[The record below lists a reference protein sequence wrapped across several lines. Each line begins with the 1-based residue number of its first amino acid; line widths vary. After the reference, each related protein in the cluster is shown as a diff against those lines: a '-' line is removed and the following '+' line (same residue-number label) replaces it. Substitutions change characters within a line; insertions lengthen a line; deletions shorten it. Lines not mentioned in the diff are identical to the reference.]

1 MAFRSLYY
9 ITHINNIPSILE
21 RGILSHERIE
31 SEGIPFTP
39 VYNKEIVS
47 RRKGIMAPNGKSLW
61 SFANLFFQP
70 RNPMLFRVWCEKSA
84 DNIAVIEIK
93 PEPFYHDDVFVTDGN
108 AARHETEILKAPVTL
123 PRIKQ
128 RGFLK
133 FLNDISQIEWWNEEE
148 DMKRQIMAEC
158 LVPDAVAPELITS
171 IHVANPE
178 VAEKVREKISS
189 SRIPVSPEPY
199 MFFEPNY
206 KIALS
211 PKLSVVDG
219 DMFFSMLQ
227 TLTISV
233 NCAKIMGKGLA
244 SRAKYQFPRVY
255 VRYQDLCRERKL
267 RLGKP
272 VLLKLRYSLDKA
284 LADEPESLICANT
297 ESWFLLFATKKH
309 WRDRADIDAIEKGL
323 QWILDNYK
331 EVGMKSLAVPA
342 LGCGLG
348 WLDWK
353 DVGPLMC
360 SYLYY
365 MDIPVE
371 IYLPREKKI
380 KKEYLKKEFLLRDVG
395 HREYLRS
402 KTSKQSALPA

>member
-1 MAFRSLYY
+1 MTFRSMYY
-9 ITHINNIPSILE
+9 ISHIDNIPSILE

-31 SEGIPFTP
+31 AEHIPFTRI
-39 VYNKEIVS
+39 YDEQIVS
-47 RRKGIMAPNGKSLW
+47 ARGQKLAPNGKSLW
-61 SFANLFFQP
+61 SFANFYFQP
-70 RNPMLFRVWCEKSA
+70 RNPMLYRVWCEKSA

-93 PEPFYHDDVFVTDGN
+93 TEPFYRGDVFVTDGN

-123 PRIKQ
+123 PRSKQ
-128 RGFLK
+128 REFLK
-133 FLNDISQIEWWNEEE
+133 FLEDISQIEWWNEEE
-148 DMKRQIMAEC
+148 DTKRQIMAEC

-178 VAEKVREKISS
+178 VAEKVREKTSPSKIS
-189 SRIPVSPEPY
+189 VSPEPH

-206 KIALS
+206 KIPLS
-211 PKLSVVDG
+211 PKFSVVDG
-219 DMFFSMLQ
+219 DMFFSRLQ

-233 NCAKIMGKGLA
+233 NCVKIMGRGLA

-255 VRYQDLCRERKL
+255 VRYQDLCRDRKL

-272 VLLKLRYSLDKA
+272 VLLKLRYSLDKE
-284 LADEPESLICANT
+284 LADEPESFACANA

-309 WRDRADIDAIEKGL
+309 WRDRADINAIEKGL

-331 EVGMKSLAVPA
+331 EEGMKSLAIPA

-348 WLDWK
+348 WLNWK
-353 DVGPLMC
+353 DVGPLLC

-371 IYLPREKKI
+371 IYLPREKPI
-380 KKEYLKKEFLLRDVG
+380 KEEYLTKEFLLRDVG
-395 HREYLRS
+395 RREYLRS